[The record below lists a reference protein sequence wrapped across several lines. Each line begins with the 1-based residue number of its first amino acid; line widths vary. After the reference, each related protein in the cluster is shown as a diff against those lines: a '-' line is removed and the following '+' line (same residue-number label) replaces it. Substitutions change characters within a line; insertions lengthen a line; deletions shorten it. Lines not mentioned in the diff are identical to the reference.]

1 MELEAELIKAKT
13 HCAAGQSGAFCVWG
27 RIVLTGHG
35 IEAGLSDWV
44 EVRGEDGVLGRGEPS
59 AVFSGDLG

>member
-13 HCAAGQSGAFCVWG
+13 LCVAGQSGAFCSVRG

-35 IEAGLSDWV
+35 MEVGLSDWV
-44 EVRGEDGVLGRGEPS
+44 KV
-59 AVFSGDLG
+59 